1 VDDGVDAD
9 VLDAASTVLD
19 YRSAHLR
26 SFMEAVHAAAE
37 CRDRGS
43 SVMGFA
49 EGRLQGEVGVP
60 LSSTFSAAGMAGR

>member
-1 VDDGVDAD
+1 VDAD
-9 VLDAASTVLD
+9 VLDEASTVLD

-43 SVMGFA
+43 MMGLA
-49 EGRLQGEVGVP
+49 GGRLQGEVAVP
-60 LSSTFSAAGMAGR
+60 LSSTFSAAGMVGR

>member
-1 VDDGVDAD
+1 
-9 VLDAASTVLD
+9 VLDEASTVLD

-43 SVMGFA
+43 NMVGLA
-49 EGRLQGEVGVP
+49 GGRLQREIGVP
-60 LSSTFSAAGMAGR
+60 LSSTCSAAGMAGR